1 MKSQVVLLCSTLV
14 WSIAV
19 PAQVRLNNSNKVERI
34 KNANEI
40 RLSSPQITNLK
51 NQFDVGVSEFYFAS
65 QSISD
70 PDCKGAHCW
79 VWSYETSVWRNLDKD
94 TNNKDWTEM
103 VFWRKI
109 PKTAVYGKFEIST
122 SPFSGNDDTIVQ
134 SGIVETNGQN
144 ELKFNIPYS
153 VSNERKS
160 TPKPGDQVTRVKPGE
175 NQEIKLSNVY
185 KNLIKNNQSP
195 IVNPVYFVRITP
207 LDASKNPIGIS
218 SNSISLTQVLYKFY
232 NPPKI
237 TYDRY
242 KDYVITGINYVPV
255 QQPNGNFMGCN
266 IVTSYNPDYFGNSPV
281 GINFARDFQKAFPI
295 GSMICP
301 DHSREESSWYE
312 KAFNGVTGFAIS
324 LVNGA
329 AEFYNSSKNYVKGE
343 IASSVCSVAPSGVQS
358 ECEFAAGAAF
368 DGAMIAAGIPPSLP
382 NTDDLIQ
389 MAEGQIVDLA
399 CDQIEQQYSFP
410 IPEYAREKVKNEFHQ
425 ELKNSA
431 SKGTVNCGFLNVK
444 PHPESQFRTAYLVI
458 EVTKVSNRFPDTKNI
473 VFSIEN
479 QSERKDIY
487 CENCS
492 PGFSSNTLKF
502 NQFEEAIVRIP
513 NLENVGDK
521 TKILVVLKPQES
533 WVDRDPKT
541 NKIRSIGKPL
551 PYNEFVTPVSPTYEG
566 ATHSDGFYTLNT
578 KSQLTFK
585 ISNLKIADG
594 VNTVFNQP

>member
-1 MKSQVVLLCSTLV
+1 M
-14 WSIAV
+14 
-19 PAQVRLNNSNKVERI
+19 
-34 KNANEI
+34 
-40 RLSSPQITNLK
+40 
-51 NQFDVGVSEFYFAS
+51 
-65 QSISD
+65 
-70 PDCKGAHCW
+70 
-79 VWSYETSVWRNLDKD
+79 
-94 TNNKDWTEM
+94 
-103 VFWRKI
+103 
-109 PKTAVYGKFEIST
+109 
-122 SPFSGNDDTIVQ
+122 
-134 SGIVETNGQN
+134 
-144 ELKFNIPYS
+144 
-153 VSNERKS
+153 
-160 TPKPGDQVTRVKPGE
+160 
-175 NQEIKLSNVY
+175 
-185 KNLIKNNQSP
+185 
-195 IVNPVYFVRITP
+195 
-207 LDASKNPIGIS
+207 
-218 SNSISLTQVLYKFY
+218 
-232 NPPKI
+232 
-237 TYDRY
+237 
-242 KDYVITGINYVPV
+242 
-255 QQPNGNFMGCN
+255 
-266 IVTSYNPDYFGNSPV
+266 
-281 GINFARDFQKAFPI
+281 
-295 GSMICP
+295 
-301 DHSREESSWYE
+301 
-312 KAFNGVTGFAIS
+312 TGFAIS

-399 CDQIEQQYSFP
+399 CDQIEQ
-410 IPEYAREKVKNEFHQ
+410 

-502 NQFEEAIVRIP
+502 NQFEEAFVRVP

-566 ATHSDGFYTLNT
+566 ATHSEGFYTLNT

>member
-185 KNLIKNNQSP
+185 KNLIKNNPSP

-255 QQPNGNFMGCN
+255 QQPNGN
-266 IVTSYNPDYFGNSPV
+266 S
-281 GINFARDFQKAFPI
+281 
-295 GSMICP
+295 
-301 DHSREESSWYE
+301 
-312 KAFNGVTGFAIS
+312 
-324 LVNGA
+324 
-329 AEFYNSSKNYVKGE
+329 
-343 IASSVCSVAPSGVQS
+343 
-358 ECEFAAGAAF
+358 
-368 DGAMIAAGIPPSLP
+368 
-382 NTDDLIQ
+382 
-389 MAEGQIVDLA
+389 
-399 CDQIEQQYSFP
+399 
-410 IPEYAREKVKNEFHQ
+410 
-425 ELKNSA
+425 
-431 SKGTVNCGFLNVK
+431 
-444 PHPESQFRTAYLVI
+444 
-458 EVTKVSNRFPDTKNI
+458 DTKNI

-566 ATHSDGFYTLNT
+566 ATHSEGFYTLNT